1 MRNLLFP
8 LLVTAGLLA
17 GCGDNGSSDQ
27 QENDDKQTI
36 GTEAIDPGTPT
47 ATDGDDDLDYIAEY
61 LGKRPAEVDLW
72 QSEPLRSE
80 LQRLLGDE
88 FSFYTEVM
96 QEAMAL
102 KKDRVLY
109 SIGIA
114 PDHAVPGIGY
124 LLVDTEND
132 KLKVFGVFGDHKVEA
147 QSRGEPLYLPQEVKD
162 QVERVLNMEQY
173 EM

>member
-1 MRNLLFP
+1 MRDLLF
-8 LLVTAGLLA
+8 LFLVTTGLLA
-17 GCGDNGSSDQ
+17 GCGGNNASDQ
-27 QENDDKQTI
+27 QQENEDQPTI

-47 ATDGDDDLDYIAEY
+47 AADGLDYIAEY
-61 LGKRPAEVDLW
+61 LGKRPAEVNLW
-72 QSEPLRSE
+72 QTEPLRSE

-88 FSFYTEVM
+88 FNFYTEIM
-96 QEAMAL
+96 QEAMPL
-102 KKDRVLY
+102 KKDRVIY

-114 PDHAVPGIGY
+114 PDDAIPGIGY

-147 QSRGEPLYLPQEVKD
+147 QSRGEALYLPQEVKD
-162 QVERVLNMEQY
+162 QVERVLNLERY